1 MDASEIQQ
9 RWFCP
14 SSDYILVILKWY
26 LQIAL
31 ELPHP
36 CNLHLTVGAD
46 GKIRWNLQIL
56 RSFSDLRKVFL
67 WRGEK
72 APCHKDLLFFLSS
85 IFQMVTLILV
95 SAWAKILLEQK
106 GPAFSYLNNE
116 LLPCYELIK
125 TSFDSV
131 SLDTPQSC
139 YCLTWKMKKQLKQ
152 DLSDSIKEAK
162 TSQPDTIFIL
172 NMLKSNL

>member
-1 MDASEIQQ
+1 MHANQIQQ

-14 SSDYILVILKWY
+14 ASDYILVILKRY

-31 ELPHP
+31 ELPHL
-36 CNLHLTVGAD
+36 CNLHLTVGGD

-56 RSFSDLRKVFL
+56 RSFSELKSCD
-67 WRGEK
+67 K
-72 APCHKDLLFFLSS
+72 APRHTDLLTFLSC
-85 IFQMVTLILV
+85 IFQMITLILV
-95 SAWAKILLEQK
+95 SAWAKILLALK
-106 GPAFSYLNNE
+106 GSAFSYLNNE

-139 YCLTWKMKKQLKQ
+139 YCLTWRIKQ
-152 DLSDSIKEAK
+152 DLTDSIKEAK
-162 TSQPDTIFIL
+162 TSQTETIFAL